1 MRRSRNE
8 VGRWRMARQ
17 TNRRKIRWLEAQS
30 RRYTHIRLIR
40 HQLAKQ
46 QRRSLLFKLSESSC
60 QAKHYF

>member
-17 TNRRKIRWLEAQS
+17 SNRRKVRWLEAQS

-46 QRRSLLFKLSESSC
+46 QRRSLLFKLSENS
-60 QAKHYF
+60 ATVVHYF

>member
-17 TNRRKIRWLEAQS
+17 SNRRKVRWLEAQS

-46 QRRSLLFKLSESSC
+46 QRRSLLFKLSENS
-60 QAKHYF
+60 ATVLHYF